1 MAVQGPRAFRAHVAP
16 ENQCFLPVLTPA
28 RGWGWTS
35 EGRNAR
41 CPLHMAVR
49 RCVPAGGRHSHSE
62 LVTVRAINCSK
73 NRLAHLFEYKKV
85 RFRSQNR
92 PPNRVTFHCEETAVP
107 WLHRHTWHV
116 GRFVVD
122 VPPPLEG
129 RRLCPRGPSVVP
141 SALKTAPRGEW
152 AMLAHLAAETPEPAA
167 PEAGLQDPGGCQ
179 AACPACSGVTEASVT
194 VCLFVNGGG
203 CLRGTCSSAGIAT

>member
-1 MAVQGPRAFRAHVAP
+1 MAVSKGHSSTQRGRACSPTHVLRPSPARRAPQSQPVLWLLWPARGLCDAGVCELTRGNDLTAWRGQAEAMAVQGPRAFRAHVAP

-92 PPNRVTFHCEETAVP
+92 PPNGVTFHCEETAVP

-129 RRLCPRGPSVVP
+129 RRLCPSGPSV
-141 SALKTAPRGEW
+141 
-152 AMLAHLAAETPEPAA
+152 
-167 PEAGLQDPGGCQ
+167 
-179 AACPACSGVTEASVT
+179 
-194 VCLFVNGGG
+194 LFRV
-203 CLRGTCSSAGIAT
+203 L